1 MVELEKL
8 TRSKAD
14 IDRLRKSKNKLL
26 EDAKKAGMQSDY
38 FFLSSWDR
46 LEKQIHLAE
55 AYWHDLEET
64 GTYIP
69 KLTTKGEPI
78 IIGSAMV
85 TQPNPSGDRYE
96 KACRQIDSSMAAL
109 AKIMTDL
116 RMARDDGEL

>member
-1 MVELEKL
+1 MAELEKL
-8 TRSKAD
+8 TRTKAD
-14 IDRLRKSKNKLL
+14 VDRLRKSKSRLL

-55 AYWHDLEET
+55 AYWKDLEENGAYT
-64 GTYIP
+64 P

-78 IIGSAMV
+78 ILGGVVI

-116 RMARDDGEL
+116 RAAQDDDEL